1 MHVAALKNH
10 ENDLRTAREAVRPSA
25 RRGFLVRWF
34 AEVLER
40 GQSLR
45 FLEDVGGL

>member
-1 MHVAALKNH
+1 MPYDAVPSFDAVPRGP
-10 ENDLRTAREAVRPSA
+10 RTGARSVKGRLA
-25 RRGFLVRWF
+25 RWL
-34 AEVLER
+34 AEVLVK